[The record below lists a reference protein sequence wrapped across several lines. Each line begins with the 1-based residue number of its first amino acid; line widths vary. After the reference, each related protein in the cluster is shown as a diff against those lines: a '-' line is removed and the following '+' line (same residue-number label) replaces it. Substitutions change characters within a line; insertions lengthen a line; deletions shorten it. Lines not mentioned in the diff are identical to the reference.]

1 MMRVGEGDGEG
12 VGGVAL
18 NHAAAVQQHL
28 HHMLH
33 LRLFRTA
40 LADHRLFDAFRRV
53 FGYG

>member
-12 VGGVAL
+12 VGGVTL

-40 LADHRLFDAFRRV
+40 LADHRLLDAFCRIL
-53 FGYG
+53 GDG